1 MLLKTK
7 KTSVGPKAG
16 FTLIELLVVIAI
28 IAILAS
34 LLLPALAKAK
44 AKAQSITCLNNNKQ
58 LALAAHIYATDNVDK
73 WVANGP
79 GNDAVVLTGPAP
91 KGFPMY
97 WVEGR
102 EAGSNLTDDESAT
115 AAISDRW
122 SLLGPYMRQKESFR
136 CPGDKENIK
145 QGKIVYR
152 RARNYG
158 MNIFFGWVFPAQW
171 AGEPA
176 TTMRQFK
183 TIGGTTRPGD
193 FFLFGEIHAQSICR
207 PHFGT
212 HPTEA
217 WAAKPTLGRLDHMPA
232 NFHGQASNFSF
243 ADGHAGSHKWVSG
256 RFNNPAKSFT
266 AWHNH
271 DQPWPTVGGD
281 KPIADTTW
289 LGRSATE
296 PIRPTF

>member
-7 KTSVGPKAG
+7 RTSAGRKAG

-34 LLLPALAKAK
+34 LLLPALSKAK
-44 AKAQSITCLNNNKQ
+44 AKAQSITCLNNDKQ
-58 LALAAHIYATDNVDK
+58 LALAAHVYATDNLDK

-79 GNDAVVLTGPAP
+79 GNDAVNLLGPAP
-91 KGFPMY
+91 AGFPMY

-102 EAGSNLTDDESAT
+102 EAGSNLTDDQTAT

-122 SLLGPYMRQKESFR
+122 SLLGSYIRQKDSFR

-145 QGKIVYR
+145 LGKTTYR

-171 AGEPA
+171 ANEPD
-176 TTMRQFK
+176 TSLRQFK
-183 TIGGTTRPGD
+183 TIGSTTRPGD

-212 HPTEA
+212 HPANA
-217 WAAKPTLGRLDHMPA
+217 WKATPTLCNLDHMPA
-232 NFHGQASNFSF
+232 NFHGQVSNFAF
-243 ADGHAGSHKWVSG
+243 ADGHASPHKWVNG
-256 RFNNPAKSFT
+256 KFNNPPKSFT
-266 AWHNH
+266 DWHNH
-271 DQPWPTVGGD
+271 NQTWPSVGNAG
-281 KPIADTTW
+281 ITDTTW
-289 LGRSATE
+289 LGRAATE
-296 PIRPTF
+296 PIKPAF